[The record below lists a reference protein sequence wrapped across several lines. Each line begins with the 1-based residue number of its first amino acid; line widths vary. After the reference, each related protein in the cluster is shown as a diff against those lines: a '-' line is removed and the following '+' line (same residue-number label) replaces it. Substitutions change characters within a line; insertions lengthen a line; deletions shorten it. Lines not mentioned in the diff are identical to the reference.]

1 MEHTTDFMRPSSEKE
16 FYILIPKTELE
27 ADAKLYA
34 HFTWMEAK
42 GEECVK
48 NGISYQISEGSLEKE
63 NERKYRR
70 YRGAKLIDNRRK
82 FGRRN

>member
-42 GEECVK
+42 GEKCVK
-48 NGISYQISEGSLEKE
+48 WNKLSNFRRQFKEK
-63 NERKYRR
+63 
-70 YRGAKLIDNRRK
+70 
-82 FGRRN
+82 

>member
-1 MEHTTDFMRPSSEKE
+1 MRPSSEKE

-42 GEECVK
+42 GEKMCK
-48 NGISYQISEGSLEKE
+48 NGISYKISEGSLEKKIE
-63 NERKYRR
+63 
-70 YRGAKLIDNRRK
+70 
-82 FGRRN
+82 

>member
-1 MEHTTDFMRPSSEKE
+1 MEHTKTAMKPSSEKE

-42 GEECVK
+42 GEKCVK
-48 NGISYQISEGSLEKE
+48 ME
-63 NERKYRR
+63 
-70 YRGAKLIDNRRK
+70 
-82 FGRRN
+82 

>member
-27 ADAKLYA
+27 DDAKLYA

-42 GEECVK
+42 GEKCVK
-48 NGISYQISEGSLEKE
+48 ME
-63 NERKYRR
+63 
-70 YRGAKLIDNRRK
+70 
-82 FGRRN
+82 